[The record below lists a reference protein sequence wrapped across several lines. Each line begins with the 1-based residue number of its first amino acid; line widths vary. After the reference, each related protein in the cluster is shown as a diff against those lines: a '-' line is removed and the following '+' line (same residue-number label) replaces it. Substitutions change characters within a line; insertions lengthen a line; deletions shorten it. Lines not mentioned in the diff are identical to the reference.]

1 MSLRNH
7 FTNVEEAASRHPSR
21 VAFKIPEFNTKTNE
35 IQVDDITYSQYL
47 LDIERFAAYWYHVLN
62 DVAGIPQ
69 RSVIALC
76 SQGYKYVDILHVY
89 GIFRAGYITQVIT
102 LFPDAPYDLIRG
114 AFESAKPRAFIFESL
129 YKDSG
134 AVRNA
139 LMPCYEALPSV
150 DAVYSDIEHPLPQFP
165 TVEAE
170 DIAIIAQT
178 SGTSSGVSKV
188 IPGSYRWL
196 DAKCRKA
203 SMRTAPS
210 SQNKQDIYTRR
221 GSIAFAGQF
230 MFLAAAAS
238 HGACAVLLTNGQPTT
253 SELVAL
259 IKKFNITKVHQ
270 FPQVIETHFQVA
282 RADPDVLSTF
292 AGLDVLSYGGAGLR
306 ASEEEWAAQNGI
318 NLVNG
323 YGSIECGLLLIS
335 QGTRKDP
342 RNLLR
347 VHPGAIVKF
356 VPFASRDLDGD
367 SGLLELVIP
376 PEAPECPDKSRRAED
391 GSFHTDDLFR
401 EVEPGAYIHC
411 GRTGDWINMKSAWL
425 CDTKGIENNA
435 RELCSDI
442 ITGCVV
448 VGEGRPSPVLI
459 VESHSENLEVLPAEI
474 YGRIAPFHAGRHHFE
489 RIASEKM
496 VIAVPPGT
504 LPRTATK
511 GTVQRRTAEV
521 LFEKNLDGLFGL

>member
-7 FTNVEEAASRHPSR
+7 FTNVEEAASRYPSR
-21 VAFKIPEFNTKTNE
+21 VALKIPKVNTKTNE
-35 IQVDDITYSQYL
+35 IDGCHDITYSQYL

-76 SQGYKYVDILHVY
+76 SEGYKYVDILHVY

-114 AFESAKPRAFIFESL
+114 AFESAKPRAFIFESR

-139 LMPCYEALPSV
+139 PIPCYEALPSV
-150 DAVYSDIEHPLPQFP
+150 DVVYSDIEHPLPQLP

-188 IPGSYRWL
+188 IRGSYRWL

-203 SMRTAPS
+203 SKLTAPS
-210 SQNKQDIYTRR
+210 SSDRRDIYTHA
-221 GSIAFAGQF
+221 GSIAFEGQF
-230 MFLAAAAS
+230 TFLAALPS
-238 HGACAVLLTNGQPTT
+238 HGGCTVLINGRPTT
-253 SELVAL
+253 SELVTL
-259 IKKFNITKVHQ
+259 IKQCKINKVHQ
-270 FPQVIETHFQVA
+270 LPQFIETHFQAA

-292 AGLDVLSYGGAGLR
+292 AGLDVLAYGGAGLP
-306 ASEEEWAAQNGI
+306 ASEEEWAVRNGI
-318 NLVNG
+318 NLLNG
-323 YGSIECGLLLIS
+323 FGTSECGVLLIS

-347 VHPGAIVKF
+347 VHPGATLKF
-356 VPFASRDLDGD
+356 VPFVSHDLDE

-391 GSFHTDDLFR
+391 SSFRTDDLFR
-401 EVEPGAYIHC
+401 EVEPGAYVHC
-411 GRTGDWINMKSAWL
+411 GRTGDRIKMKSSKDSKL
-425 CDTKGIENNA
+425 CDTKGIEDNA
-435 RELCSDI
+435 RELCSEI
-442 ITGCVV
+442 ITDCIVI
-448 VGEGRPSPVLI
+448 GEGRPSPVLI

-474 YGRIAPFHAGRHHFE
+474 YGRIASFHAARHPFE

-496 VIAVPPGT
+496 VIAVPRERC
-504 LPRTATK
+504 LE
-511 GTVQRRTAEV
+511 QRPKAQSNVEQ
-521 LFEKNLDGLFGL
+521 